1 MTSISSNF
9 LLISALSSI
18 TLNAGILNSLSV
30 SRTDDVLPSILIEAE
45 MPLHFEDYSIKE
57 FSASNE
63 TTLPERTL
71 VNEYNILASFAN
83 KMLSEESQIDSEIQ
97 NIIDEH
103 FWDML

>member
-18 TLNAGILNSLSV
+18 TLNAGELNSLSV
-30 SRTDDVLPSILIEAE
+30 SRTDVMPSMLIEADI
-45 MPLHFEDYSIKE
+45 PLHYEVYSIKE

-71 VNEYNILASFAN
+71 VEEYNILASFAN
-83 KMLSEESQIDSEIQ
+83 KMLSESQIDSEIQ